1 MVSTVV
7 WGWGLASH
15 RALHNQYGS
24 RYGRQKK
31 PWIVAIVGVFVALL
45 VACAV
50 IGVQLYRQAK
60 EVQEHETHALQLIGA
75 ISQDQDG
82 GMSTEA
88 LSKNLPEIQQET
100 AQAHNI
106 THGTLWNIVSHA
118 PFVGSDIATVQGM
131 TKVLDDL
138 ATQTVPAFLEIM
150 TELQQSDL
158 AAGDG
163 VNLQP
168 IIDAAEPLKQANES
182 FQQQVRN
189 YDALSIPNI
198 SLIRSAYDK
207 GETQLGELANRV
219 NALSNTF
226 QILPTLLGNGQ
237 QRTYAVMAMTPSE
250 MRSSGGLIGSVGEL
264 TTSNGTVHIGD
275 FRSNGDYLP
284 FGIGDHSADMKRVFT
299 DEGPLHMS
307 FDIRDL
313 AVFPNTADSA
323 VAMQSVWNRTPWGQ
337 NMPLDGV
344 IMVDPVF
351 LQQLIAINGNVT
363 LPDGTVLTG
372 ENTAEFLM
380 NTVYQKYPESETDAL
395 FGVVASQAMK
405 SMFSHMDMGK
415 LYKTGEMLG
424 TMAKGRHFTMYAFDE
439 HIEQGIQSAGFTGQ
453 TPNSE
458 TDPSV
463 GIYLT
468 EQNPSKMGWYIKR
481 EAKIQRVNCDDG
493 DLYHV
498 EFMVHNTITEDE
510 AKNLPMYI
518 TGNNSNNTG
527 NAMEK
532 ILFYA
537 PQGGSISNLMQ
548 LGGKVDA
555 VKETTIDGVNAYET
569 YVQVNPGQ
577 MATFTFDVRVSPKA
591 SAPLT
596 IDQTPMG
603 WVDDGITYLDSKC
616 DTK

>member
-1 MVSTVV
+1 MSQANAQQYHHRHRHRRKRRRVWPWVV
-7 WGWGLASH
+7 GILTIVVLTLA
-15 RALHNQYGS
+15 A
-24 RYGRQKK
+24 
-31 PWIVAIVGVFVALL
+31 VGVMGF
-45 VACAV
+45 
-50 IGVQLYRQAK
+50 QLFKQAK
-60 EVQEHETHALQLIGA
+60 QVQAHENSAIAMLSKFSSGDAETLANAGDILPQIAHETQQA
-75 ISQDQDG
+75 QDIAHG
-82 GMSTEA
+82 G
-88 LSKNLPEIQQET
+88 
-100 AQAHNI
+100 
-106 THGTLWNIVSHA
+106 LWNTA
-118 PFVGSDIATVQGM
+118 AKMPFIGSDISTVQGM
-131 TKVLDDL
+131 TAAINDIVQDSIPQFVNVLKTLND
-138 ATQTVPAFLEIM
+138 AQIAN
-150 TELQQSDL
+150 
-158 AAGDG
+158 GDNG

-168 IIDAAEPLKQANES
+168 IIDAVEPLKKANAS
-182 FQQQVRN
+182 FQQQVRD
-189 YDALSIPNI
+189 YDALPTPSI
-198 SLIRSAYDK
+198 SMIRSAYDK
-207 GETQLGELANRV
+207 GETQLNDLADRV

-226 QILPTLLGNGQ
+226 QILPTLLGDGQ

-250 MRSSGGLIGSVGEL
+250 MRSSGGLIGSVGDL

-275 FRSNGDYLP
+275 FRPNGDYLP
-284 FGIGDHSADMKRVFT
+284 YGIGDHSADMKRVFT

-337 NMPLDGV
+337 GVPLDGV

-380 NTVYQKYPESETDAL
+380 NTVYQKYPENETDVL
-395 FGVVASQAMK
+395 FGVVAGQAMK

-439 HIEQGIQSAGFTGQ
+439 RAEQGIQAAGFTGQ
-453 TPNSE
+453 TPSSE

-468 EQNPSKMGWYIKR
+468 EQNPSKMGWYVKR

-498 EFMVHNTITEDE
+498 EFMVHNTMTEEE
-510 AKNLPMYI
+510 AKSLPWYI

-527 NAMEK
+527 KAMEK
-532 ILFYA
+532 ILFCA

-569 YVQVNPGQ
+569 YAQVNPGQ
-577 MATFTFDVRVSPKA
+577 IATFTFDVRVSTKA
-591 SAPLT
+591 TAPLT

-603 WVDDGITYLDSKC
+603 WVDDGITYLDPKC

>member
-1 MVSTVV
+1 MSQANAQQYHHRHRHRRKRRRVWPWVV
-7 WGWGLASH
+7 GILTIVVLTLA
-15 RALHNQYGS
+15 A
-24 RYGRQKK
+24 
-31 PWIVAIVGVFVALL
+31 VGVMGF
-45 VACAV
+45 
-50 IGVQLYRQAK
+50 QLFKQAK
-60 EVQEHETHALQLIGA
+60 QVQAHENSAIAMLSKFSSGDAETLANAGDILPQIAHETQQA
-75 ISQDQDG
+75 QDIAHG
-82 GMSTEA
+82 G
-88 LSKNLPEIQQET
+88 
-100 AQAHNI
+100 
-106 THGTLWNIVSHA
+106 LWNTA
-118 PFVGSDIATVQGM
+118 AKMPFIGSDISTVQGM
-131 TKVLDDL
+131 TAAINDIVQDSIPQFVNVLKTLND
-138 ATQTVPAFLEIM
+138 AQIAN
-150 TELQQSDL
+150 
-158 AAGDG
+158 GDNG

-168 IIDAAEPLKQANES
+168 IIDAVEPLKKANAS
-182 FQQQVRN
+182 FQQQVRD
-189 YDALSIPNI
+189 YDALPTPSI
-198 SLIRSAYDK
+198 SMIRSAYDK
-207 GETQLGELANRV
+207 GETQLNDLADRV

-226 QILPTLLGNGQ
+226 QILPTLLGDGQ

-264 TTSNGTVHIGD
+264 VTSNGTVHIGD
-275 FRSNGDYLP
+275 FQSNGDYLP
-284 FGIGDHSADMKRVFT
+284 YGIGDHSADMKRVFT

-337 NMPLDGV
+337 GVPLDGV

-380 NTVYQKYPESETDAL
+380 NTVYQKYPENETDVL
-395 FGVVASQAMK
+395 FGVVAGQAMK

-439 HIEQGIQSAGFTGQ
+439 RAEQGIQAAGFTGQ
-453 TPNSE
+453 IPSSE
-458 TDPSV
+458 TNPSV

-498 EFMVHNTITEDE
+498 EFMVHNTMTEEE
-510 AKNLPMYI
+510 AKSLPWYI
-518 TGNNSNNTG
+518 TGNNSDNTG
-527 NAMEK
+527 KAMEK

-569 YVQVNPGQ
+569 YAQVNPGQ
-577 MATFTFDVRVSPKA
+577 IATFTFDVRVSTKA
-591 SAPLT
+591 TAPLT

-603 WVDDGITYLDSKC
+603 WVDDGITYLDPKC

>member
-1 MVSTVV
+1 MSQANAQQYHHRHRHHRKRRRVWPWVV
-7 WGWGLASH
+7 GILTIVVLTLA
-15 RALHNQYGS
+15 A
-24 RYGRQKK
+24 
-31 PWIVAIVGVFVALL
+31 VGVMGF
-45 VACAV
+45 
-50 IGVQLYRQAK
+50 QLFKQAK
-60 EVQEHETHALQLIGA
+60 QVQAHENSAIAMLSKFSSGDAETLANAGDILPQIAHETQQA
-75 ISQDQDG
+75 QDIAHG
-82 GMSTEA
+82 G
-88 LSKNLPEIQQET
+88 
-100 AQAHNI
+100 
-106 THGTLWNIVSHA
+106 LWNTA
-118 PFVGSDIATVQGM
+118 AKMPFIGSDISTVQGM
-131 TKVLDDL
+131 TAAINDIVQDSIPQFVNVLKTLND
-138 ATQTVPAFLEIM
+138 AQIAN
-150 TELQQSDL
+150 
-158 AAGDG
+158 GDNG

-168 IIDAAEPLKQANES
+168 IIDAVEPLKKANAS
-182 FQQQVRN
+182 FQQQVRD
-189 YDALSIPNI
+189 YDALPTPSI
-198 SLIRSAYDK
+198 SMIRSAYDK
-207 GETQLGELANRV
+207 GETQLNDLADRV

-226 QILPTLLGNGQ
+226 QILPTLLGDGQ

-250 MRSSGGLIGSVGEL
+250 MRSSGGLIGSVGDL

-284 FGIGDHSADMKRVFT
+284 YGIGDHSEDMKRVFT

-337 NMPLDGV
+337 GVPLDGV

-380 NTVYQKYPESETDAL
+380 NTVYQKYPENETDVL
-395 FGVVASQAMK
+395 FGVVAGQAMK

-439 HIEQGIQSAGFTGQ
+439 RAEQGIQAAGFTGQ
-453 TPNSE
+453 TPSSE
-458 TDPSV
+458 TNPSV

-498 EFMVHNTITEDE
+498 EFMVHNTMTEEE
-510 AKNLPMYI
+510 AKSLPWYI
-518 TGNNSNNTG
+518 TGNNSDNTG
-527 NAMEK
+527 KAMEK

-569 YVQVNPGQ
+569 YAQVNPGQ
-577 MATFTFDVRVSPKA
+577 IATFTFDVRVSTKA
-591 SAPLT
+591 TAPLT

-603 WVDDGITYLDSKC
+603 WVDDGITYLDPKC

>member
-1 MVSTVV
+1 MSQANAQHHHRHHHRHHRRRRVWPWVV
-7 WGWGLASH
+7 GILTIVVLVLA
-15 RALHNQYGS
+15 A
-24 RYGRQKK
+24 
-31 PWIVAIVGVFVALL
+31 VGVMGLQLAKQ
-45 VACAV
+45 AKQ
-50 IGVQLYRQAK
+50 VQAHENNAIAMLSKLSSGDAETLANAGDTLPQIAHETRQA
-60 EVQEHETHALQLIGA
+60 
-75 ISQDQDG
+75 QDIAHG
-82 GMSTEA
+82 G
-88 LSKNLPEIQQET
+88 
-100 AQAHNI
+100 
-106 THGTLWNIVSHA
+106 LWNTA
-118 PFVGSDIATVQGM
+118 AKMPFIGTDISTVQGM
-131 TKVLDDL
+131 TTVINGIVQDSIPQFVNVLKTLNDAQIANGD
-138 ATQTVPAFLEIM
+138 
-150 TELQQSDL
+150 
-158 AAGDG
+158 DG

-168 IIDAAEPLKQANES
+168 IIDAVEPLQQANTS
-182 FQQQVRN
+182 FQRKVRD
-189 YDALSIPNI
+189 YDALPTPGIGM
-198 SLIRSAYDK
+198 IRSAYSK
-207 GETQLGELANRV
+207 GKTQLNDLANRV

-226 QILPTLLGNGQ
+226 QILPTLLGGGQ

-264 TTSNGTVHIGD
+264 TAANGSVHVGD
-275 FRSNGDYLP
+275 FRPNGDYLP
-284 FGIGDHSADMKRVFT
+284 YGIGDHSADMKRVFT

-323 VAMQSVWNRTPWGQ
+323 VAMRSIWNRAPWGKDV
-337 NMPLDGV
+337 PLDGV

-351 LQQLIAINGNVT
+351 LQQLIAVNGNVT

-380 NTVYQKYPESETDAL
+380 NTVYQKYPENETDAL

-439 HIEQGIQSAGFTGQ
+439 RVEQGIQAAGFTGQ
-453 TPNSE
+453 IPSSE

-481 EAKIQRVNCDDG
+481 KAKIQRVNCDDG

-498 EFMVHNTITEDE
+498 EFMVHNTMTDEE
-510 AKNLPMYI
+510 AKSLPWYI

-527 NAMEK
+527 KAMEK

-555 VKETTIDGVNAYET
+555 AKETTIDGVKAYET

-577 MATFTFDVRVSPKA
+577 IATFTFDVRVSPKA
-591 SAPLT
+591 TAPLT

-603 WVDDGITYLDSKC
+603 WVDDGITYLDPKC

>member
-1 MVSTVV
+1 MSQANAQQYHHRHRHHRKRRRVWPWVV
-7 WGWGLASH
+7 GILTIVVLTLA
-15 RALHNQYGS
+15 A
-24 RYGRQKK
+24 
-31 PWIVAIVGVFVALL
+31 VGVMGF
-45 VACAV
+45 
-50 IGVQLYRQAK
+50 QLFKQAK
-60 EVQEHETHALQLIGA
+60 QVQAHENSAIAMLSKFSSGDAETLANAGDILPQIAHETQQA
-75 ISQDQDG
+75 QDIAHG
-82 GMSTEA
+82 G
-88 LSKNLPEIQQET
+88 
-100 AQAHNI
+100 
-106 THGTLWNIVSHA
+106 LWNTA
-118 PFVGSDIATVQGM
+118 AKMPFIGSDISTVQGM
-131 TKVLDDL
+131 TAAINDIVQDSIPQFVNVLKTLND
-138 ATQTVPAFLEIM
+138 AQIAN
-150 TELQQSDL
+150 
-158 AAGDG
+158 GDNG

-168 IIDAAEPLKQANES
+168 IIDAVEPLKKANAP
-182 FQQQVRN
+182 FQQQVRD
-189 YDALSIPNI
+189 YDALPTPSI
-198 SLIRSAYDK
+198 SMIRSAYDK
-207 GETQLGELANRV
+207 GETQLNDLADRV

-226 QILPTLLGNGQ
+226 QILPTLLGDGQ

-250 MRSSGGLIGSVGEL
+250 MRSSGGLIGSVGDL

-284 FGIGDHSADMKRVFT
+284 YGIGDHSADMKRVFT

-337 NMPLDGV
+337 GVPLDGV

-380 NTVYQKYPESETDAL
+380 NTVYQKYPENETDVL
-395 FGVVASQAMK
+395 FGVVAGQAMK

-439 HIEQGIQSAGFTGQ
+439 RAEQGIQAAGFTGQ
-453 TPNSE
+453 IPSSE
-458 TDPSV
+458 TNPSV

-498 EFMVHNTITEDE
+498 EFMVHNTMTEEE
-510 AKNLPMYI
+510 AKSLPWYI
-518 TGNNSNNTG
+518 TGNNSDNTG
-527 NAMEK
+527 KAMEK

-569 YVQVNPGQ
+569 YAQVNPGQ
-577 MATFTFDVRVSPKA
+577 IATFTFDVRVSTKA
-591 SAPLT
+591 TAPLT

-603 WVDDGITYLDSKC
+603 WVDDGITYLDPKC

>member
-1 MVSTVV
+1 M
-7 WGWGLASH
+7 
-15 RALHNQYGS
+15 
-24 RYGRQKK
+24 
-31 PWIVAIVGVFVALL
+31 
-45 VACAV
+45 
-50 IGVQLYRQAK
+50 GVQLFKQAK
-60 EVQEHETHALQLIGA
+60 QVQAHENSAIAMLSKFSSGDAETLANAGDILPQIAHETQQA
-75 ISQDQDG
+75 QDIAHG
-82 GMSTEA
+82 G
-88 LSKNLPEIQQET
+88 
-100 AQAHNI
+100 
-106 THGTLWNIVSHA
+106 LWNTA
-118 PFVGSDIATVQGM
+118 AKMPFIGSDISTVQGM
-131 TKVLDDL
+131 TAAINDIVQDSIPQFVNVLKTLND
-138 ATQTVPAFLEIM
+138 AQIAN
-150 TELQQSDL
+150 
-158 AAGDG
+158 GDNG

-168 IIDAAEPLKQANES
+168 IIEAVEPLKKANAS
-182 FQQQVRN
+182 FQQQVRD
-189 YDALSIPNI
+189 YDALPTPSI
-198 SLIRSAYDK
+198 SMIRSAYDK
-207 GETQLGELANRV
+207 GETQLNDLADRV

-226 QILPTLLGNGQ
+226 QILPTLLGDGQ

-250 MRSSGGLIGSVGEL
+250 MRSSGGLIGSVGDL

-284 FGIGDHSADMKRVFT
+284 YGIGDHSEDMKRVFT

-337 NMPLDGV
+337 GVPLDGV

-372 ENTAEFLM
+372 DNTAEFLM
-380 NTVYQKYPESETDAL
+380 NTVYQKYPENETDAL
-395 FGVVASQAMK
+395 FGVVAGQAMK

-453 TPNSE
+453 TPSSE

-481 EAKIQRVNCDDG
+481 DAKIQRVNCDDG

-498 EFMVHNTITEDE
+498 EFTIRNTMTEDE
-510 AKNLPMYI
+510 AKSLPMYI
-518 TGNNSNNTG
+518 TGNNRANTG
-527 NAMEK
+527 KAMEK

-537 PQGGSISNLMQ
+537 PEGGSITNLMQ
-548 LGGKVDA
+548 LGGNVDA
-555 VKETTIDGVNAYET
+555 AKETMIDGVKAYQA

-577 MATFTFDVRVSPKA
+577 LVTYTFDVCVSTKA
-591 SAPLT
+591 ESPLT

-603 WVDDGITYLDSKC
+603 WADDGVTYLAPKC
-616 DTK
+616 GAGATR

>member
-1 MVSTVV
+1 MSQANAQQYHHRHRHHRKRRRVWPWVV
-7 WGWGLASH
+7 GILTIVVLTLA
-15 RALHNQYGS
+15 A
-24 RYGRQKK
+24 
-31 PWIVAIVGVFVALL
+31 VGVMGF
-45 VACAV
+45 
-50 IGVQLYRQAK
+50 QLFKQAK
-60 EVQEHETHALQLIGA
+60 QVQAHENSAIAMLSKFSSGDAETLANAGDILPQIAHETQQA
-75 ISQDQDG
+75 QDIAHG
-82 GMSTEA
+82 G
-88 LSKNLPEIQQET
+88 
-100 AQAHNI
+100 
-106 THGTLWNIVSHA
+106 LWNTA
-118 PFVGSDIATVQGM
+118 AKMPFIGSDISTVQGM
-131 TKVLDDL
+131 TAAINDIVQDSIPQFVNVLKTLND
-138 ATQTVPAFLEIM
+138 AQIAN
-150 TELQQSDL
+150 
-158 AAGDG
+158 GDNG

-168 IIDAAEPLKQANES
+168 IIDAVEPLKKANAS
-182 FQQQVRN
+182 FQQQVRD
-189 YDALSIPNI
+189 YDALPTPSI
-198 SLIRSAYDK
+198 SMIRSAYDK
-207 GETQLGELANRV
+207 GETQLNDLADRV

-226 QILPTLLGNGQ
+226 QILPTLLGDGQ

-250 MRSSGGLIGSVGEL
+250 MRSSGGLIASVGDL

-284 FGIGDHSADMKRVFT
+284 YGIGDHSEDMKRVFT

-337 NMPLDGV
+337 GVPLDGV

-380 NTVYQKYPESETDAL
+380 NTVYQKYPENETDVL
-395 FGVVASQAMK
+395 FGVVAGQAMK

-439 HIEQGIQSAGFTGQ
+439 RAEQGIQAAGFTGQ
-453 TPNSE
+453 IPSSE
-458 TDPSV
+458 TNPSV

-498 EFMVHNTITEDE
+498 EFMVHNTMTEEE
-510 AKNLPMYI
+510 AKSLPWYI
-518 TGNNSNNTG
+518 TGNNSDNTG
-527 NAMEK
+527 KAMEK

-569 YVQVNPGQ
+569 YAQVNPGQ
-577 MATFTFDVRVSPKA
+577 IATFTFDVRVSTKA
-591 SAPLT
+591 TAPLT

-603 WVDDGITYLDSKC
+603 WVDDGITYLDPKC

>member
-1 MVSTVV
+1 MSQANAQQYHHRHRHHRKRRRVWPWVV
-7 WGWGLASH
+7 GILTIVVLTLA
-15 RALHNQYGS
+15 A
-24 RYGRQKK
+24 
-31 PWIVAIVGVFVALL
+31 VGVMGF
-45 VACAV
+45 
-50 IGVQLYRQAK
+50 QLFKQAK
-60 EVQEHETHALQLIGA
+60 QVQAHENSAIAMLSKFSSGDAETLANAGDILPQIAHETQQA
-75 ISQDQDG
+75 QDIAHG
-82 GMSTEA
+82 G
-88 LSKNLPEIQQET
+88 
-100 AQAHNI
+100 
-106 THGTLWNIVSHA
+106 LWNTA
-118 PFVGSDIATVQGM
+118 AKMPFIGSDISTVQGM
-131 TKVLDDL
+131 TAAINDIVQDSIPQFVNVLKTLND
-138 ATQTVPAFLEIM
+138 AQITN
-150 TELQQSDL
+150 
-158 AAGDG
+158 GDNG

-168 IIDAAEPLKQANES
+168 IIEAVEPLKKANAS
-182 FQQQVRN
+182 FQQQVRD
-189 YDALSIPNI
+189 YDALPTPSI
-198 SLIRSAYDK
+198 SMIRSAYDK
-207 GETQLGELANRV
+207 GETQLNDLADRV

-226 QILPTLLGNGQ
+226 QILPTLLGDGQ

-250 MRSSGGLIGSVGEL
+250 MRSSGGLIGSVGDL

-284 FGIGDHSADMKRVFT
+284 YGIGDHSEDMKRVFT

-337 NMPLDGV
+337 GVPLDGV

-380 NTVYQKYPESETDAL
+380 NTVYQKYPENETDVL
-395 FGVVASQAMK
+395 FGVVAGQAMK

-439 HIEQGIQSAGFTGQ
+439 HIEQGIQAAGFTGQ
-453 TPNSE
+453 TPSSE

-498 EFMVHNTITEDE
+498 EFMVHNTMTEEE
-510 AKNLPMYI
+510 AKSLPWYI
-518 TGNNSNNTG
+518 TGNNSDNTG
-527 NAMEK
+527 KAMEK

-577 MATFTFDVRVSPKA
+577 IATFTFDVRVSTKA
-591 SAPLT
+591 TAPLT

-603 WVDDGITYLDSKC
+603 WVDDGITYLDPKC

>member
-1 MVSTVV
+1 MSQANAKQYHHRHRHHRKRRRVWPWVV
-7 WGWGLASH
+7 GILTIVVLTLA
-15 RALHNQYGS
+15 A
-24 RYGRQKK
+24 
-31 PWIVAIVGVFVALL
+31 VGVMGF
-45 VACAV
+45 
-50 IGVQLYRQAK
+50 QLFKQAK
-60 EVQEHETHALQLIGA
+60 QVQAHENSAIAMLSKFSSGDAETLANAGDMLPQIAHETQQA
-75 ISQDQDG
+75 QDIAHG
-82 GMSTEA
+82 G
-88 LSKNLPEIQQET
+88 
-100 AQAHNI
+100 
-106 THGTLWNIVSHA
+106 LWNA
-118 PFVGSDIATVQGM
+118 AAKMPFVGTDISTVQGM
-131 TKVLDDL
+131 TTAINGIVQDSVPQFVHVLKTLSGAQIANGD
-138 ATQTVPAFLEIM
+138 
-150 TELQQSDL
+150 
-158 AAGDG
+158 DG

-168 IIDAAEPLKQANES
+168 IIDAAEPLKQANAS
-182 FQQQVRN
+182 FQEQVRDF
-189 YDALSIPNI
+189 DALPTPSIGM
-198 SLIRSAYDK
+198 IRSAYDK
-207 GETQLGELANRV
+207 GEAHLNDLADRV

-226 QILPTLLGNGQ
+226 QVLPALLGNGQ

-313 AVFPNTADSA
+313 SVFPNTADSA
-323 VAMQSVWNRTPWGQ
+323 VAMQSIWNRTPWGQ
-337 NMPLDGV
+337 KTPLDGV

-351 LQQLIAINGNVT
+351 LQELIAINGNVT

-372 ENTAEFLM
+372 DNTAEFLM
-380 NTVYQKYPESETDAL
+380 NTVYQKYPENETDAL
-395 FGVVASQAMK
+395 FGVVASQAME

-439 HIEQGIQSAGFTGQ
+439 HIEQGIQAAGFTGQ

-498 EFMVHNTITEDE
+498 EFMIHNTMTEEE
-510 AKNLPMYI
+510 AKALPMYI

-527 NAMEK
+527 KAMEK

-537 PQGGSISNLMQ
+537 PQNGSISNLMQ

-603 WVDDGITYLDSKC
+603 WVDDGITYLDPKC

>member
-1 MVSTVV
+1 MSQANAQQYHHRHRHHRKRRRVWPWVV
-7 WGWGLASH
+7 GILTIVVLTLA
-15 RALHNQYGS
+15 A
-24 RYGRQKK
+24 
-31 PWIVAIVGVFVALL
+31 VGVMGF
-45 VACAV
+45 
-50 IGVQLYRQAK
+50 QLFKQAK
-60 EVQEHETHALQLIGA
+60 QVQAHENSAIAMLSKFSSGDAETLANAGDMLPQIAHETQQA
-75 ISQDQDG
+75 QDIAHG
-82 GMSTEA
+82 G
-88 LSKNLPEIQQET
+88 
-100 AQAHNI
+100 
-106 THGTLWNIVSHA
+106 LWNTA
-118 PFVGSDIATVQGM
+118 AKMPFISSDISTVQGM
-131 TKVLDDL
+131 TVAINDIVQDSIPQFVNVLKTLND
-138 ATQTVPAFLEIM
+138 AQIAN
-150 TELQQSDL
+150 
-158 AAGDG
+158 GDNG

-168 IIDAAEPLKQANES
+168 IIEAVEPLKKANAS
-182 FQQQVRN
+182 FQQQVRDYN
-189 YDALSIPNI
+189 ALPTPSI
-198 SLIRSAYDK
+198 SMIRSAYDK
-207 GETQLGELANRV
+207 GETQLNDLADRV

-226 QILPTLLGNGQ
+226 QILPTLLGDGQ

-250 MRSSGGLIGSVGEL
+250 MRSSGGLIGSVGDL

-284 FGIGDHSADMKRVFT
+284 YGIGDHSEDMKRVFT

-337 NMPLDGV
+337 GVPLDGV

-380 NTVYQKYPESETDAL
+380 NTVYQKYPENETDVL
-395 FGVVASQAMK
+395 FGVVAGQAMK

-439 HIEQGIQSAGFTGQ
+439 RAEQGIQAAGFTGQ
-453 TPNSE
+453 IPSSE
-458 TDPSV
+458 TNPSV

-498 EFMVHNTITEDE
+498 EFMVHNTMTEEE
-510 AKNLPMYI
+510 AKSLPWYI
-518 TGNNSNNTG
+518 TGNNSDNTG
-527 NAMEK
+527 KAMEK

-569 YVQVNPGQ
+569 YAQVNPGQ
-577 MATFTFDVRVSPKA
+577 IATFTFDVRVSTKA
-591 SAPLT
+591 TAPLT

-603 WVDDGITYLDSKC
+603 WVDDGITYLDPKC

>member
-1 MVSTVV
+1 MSQANAQQYHHRHRHRRKRRRVWPWVV
-7 WGWGLASH
+7 GILTIVVLTLA
-15 RALHNQYGS
+15 A
-24 RYGRQKK
+24 
-31 PWIVAIVGVFVALL
+31 VGVMGF
-45 VACAV
+45 
-50 IGVQLYRQAK
+50 QLFKQAK
-60 EVQEHETHALQLIGA
+60 QVQAHENSAIAMLSKFSSGDAETLANAGDILPQIAHETQQA
-75 ISQDQDG
+75 QDIAHG
-82 GMSTEA
+82 G
-88 LSKNLPEIQQET
+88 
-100 AQAHNI
+100 
-106 THGTLWNIVSHA
+106 LWNTA
-118 PFVGSDIATVQGM
+118 AKMPFIGSDISTVQGM
-131 TKVLDDL
+131 TAAINDIVQDSIPQFVNVLKTLND
-138 ATQTVPAFLEIM
+138 AQIAN
-150 TELQQSDL
+150 
-158 AAGDG
+158 GDNG

-168 IIDAAEPLKQANES
+168 IIDAVEPLKKANAP
-182 FQQQVRN
+182 FQQQVRD
-189 YDALSIPNI
+189 YDALPTPSI
-198 SLIRSAYDK
+198 SMIRSAYDK
-207 GETQLGELANRV
+207 GETQLNDLADRV

-226 QILPTLLGNGQ
+226 QILPTLLGDGQ

-250 MRSSGGLIGSVGEL
+250 MRSSGGLIGSVGDR
-264 TTSNGTVHIGD
+264 TAANGSVHVGD
-275 FRSNGDYLP
+275 FRPNGDYLP
-284 FGIGDHSADMKRVFT
+284 YGIGDHSADMKRVFT

-337 NMPLDGV
+337 NTPLDGV

-372 ENTAEFLM
+372 DNTAEFLM
-380 NTVYQKYPESETDAL
+380 NTVYQKYPENETDTL

-439 HIEQGIQSAGFTGQ
+439 HVEQGIQAAGFTGQ

-458 TDPSV
+458 DDPSV

-498 EFMVHNTITEDE
+498 EFMVHNTMTEDE
-510 AKNLPMYI
+510 AKTLPMYI

-527 NAMEK
+527 KAMEK

-555 VKETTIDGVNAYET
+555 VKETTIDGVNTYET

-577 MATFTFDVRVSPKA
+577 IATFTFDVRVSEKA
-591 SAPLT
+591 TAPLT

-603 WVDDGITYLDSKC
+603 WVDDGITYLDPKC

>member
-1 MVSTVV
+1 MSQANAQQYHHRHRHHRKRRRVWPWVV
-7 WGWGLASH
+7 GILTIVVLTLA
-15 RALHNQYGS
+15 A
-24 RYGRQKK
+24 
-31 PWIVAIVGVFVALL
+31 VGVMGF
-45 VACAV
+45 
-50 IGVQLYRQAK
+50 QLFKQAK
-60 EVQEHETHALQLIGA
+60 QVQAHENSAIAMLSKFSSGDAETLANAGDILPQIAHETQQA
-75 ISQDQDG
+75 QDIAHG
-82 GMSTEA
+82 G
-88 LSKNLPEIQQET
+88 
-100 AQAHNI
+100 
-106 THGTLWNIVSHA
+106 LWNTA
-118 PFVGSDIATVQGM
+118 AKMPFIGSDISTVQGM
-131 TKVLDDL
+131 TAAINDIVQDSIPQFVNVLKTLND
-138 ATQTVPAFLEIM
+138 AQITN
-150 TELQQSDL
+150 
-158 AAGDG
+158 GDNG

-168 IIDAAEPLKQANES
+168 IIDAVEPLKKANAS
-182 FQQQVRN
+182 FQQQVRD
-189 YDALSIPNI
+189 YDALPTPSI
-198 SLIRSAYDK
+198 SMIRSAYDK
-207 GETQLGELANRV
+207 GETQLNDLADRV

-226 QILPTLLGNGQ
+226 QILPMLLGDGQ

-250 MRSSGGLIGSVGEL
+250 MRSSGGLIGSVGDL

-284 FGIGDHSADMKRVFT
+284 YGIGDHSEDMKRVFT

-337 NMPLDGV
+337 GVPLDGV

-380 NTVYQKYPESETDAL
+380 NTVYQKYPENETDVL
-395 FGVVASQAMK
+395 FGVVAGQAMK

-439 HIEQGIQSAGFTGQ
+439 RAEQGIQAAGFTGQ
-453 TPNSE
+453 IPSSE
-458 TDPSV
+458 TNPSV

-498 EFMVHNTITEDE
+498 EFMVHNTMTEEE
-510 AKNLPMYI
+510 AKSLPWYI
-518 TGNNSNNTG
+518 TGNNSDNTG
-527 NAMEK
+527 KAMEK

-577 MATFTFDVRVSPKA
+577 IATFAFDVRVSTKA
-591 SAPLT
+591 TAPLT

-603 WVDDGITYLDSKC
+603 WVDDGITYLDPKC

>member
-1 MVSTVV
+1 MSQANAQQYHHRHRHRRKRRRVWPWVV
-7 WGWGLASH
+7 GILTIVVLTLA
-15 RALHNQYGS
+15 A
-24 RYGRQKK
+24 
-31 PWIVAIVGVFVALL
+31 VGVMGF
-45 VACAV
+45 
-50 IGVQLYRQAK
+50 QLFKQAK
-60 EVQEHETHALQLIGA
+60 QVQAHENSAIAMLSKFSSGDAETLANAGDILPQIAHETQQA
-75 ISQDQDG
+75 QDIAHG
-82 GMSTEA
+82 G
-88 LSKNLPEIQQET
+88 
-100 AQAHNI
+100 
-106 THGTLWNIVSHA
+106 LWNTA
-118 PFVGSDIATVQGM
+118 AKMPFISSDISTVQGM
-131 TKVLDDL
+131 TVAINDIVQDSIPQFVNVLKTLND
-138 ATQTVPAFLEIM
+138 AQITN
-150 TELQQSDL
+150 
-158 AAGDG
+158 GDNG

-168 IIDAAEPLKQANES
+168 IIEAVEPLKKANAS
-182 FQQQVRN
+182 FQQQVRD
-189 YDALSIPNI
+189 YDALPTPSI
-198 SLIRSAYDK
+198 SMIRSAYDK
-207 GETQLGELANRV
+207 GEMQLNDLADRV

-226 QILPTLLGNGQ
+226 QILPTLLGDGQ

-250 MRSSGGLIGSVGEL
+250 MRSSGGLIGSVGDL

-275 FRSNGDYLP
+275 FRPNGDYLP
-284 FGIGDHSADMKRVFT
+284 YGIGDHSADMKRVFT

-337 NMPLDGV
+337 GVPLDGV

-380 NTVYQKYPESETDAL
+380 NTVYQKYPENETDVL
-395 FGVVASQAMK
+395 FGVVAGQAMK

-439 HIEQGIQSAGFTGQ
+439 RAEQGIQAAGFTGQ
-453 TPNSE
+453 IPSSE
-458 TDPSV
+458 TNPSV

-498 EFMVHNTITEDE
+498 EFMVHNTMTEEE
-510 AKNLPMYI
+510 AKSLPWYI
-518 TGNNSNNTG
+518 TGNNSDNTG
-527 NAMEK
+527 KAMEK

-569 YVQVNPGQ
+569 YAQVNPGQ
-577 MATFTFDVRVSPKA
+577 IATFTFDVRVSTKA
-591 SAPLT
+591 TAPLT

-603 WVDDGITYLDSKC
+603 WVDDGITYLDPKC

>member
-1 MVSTVV
+1 MSQANAQQYHHRHRHHRKRRRVWPWVV
-7 WGWGLASH
+7 GIL
-15 RALHNQYGS
+15 
-24 RYGRQKK
+24 
-31 PWIVAIVGVFVALL
+31 AIVILTLAAVGVMGFQL
-45 VACAV
+45 VK
-50 IGVQLYRQAK
+50 QAK
-60 EVQEHETHALQLIGA
+60 QVQVHENSAIAMLSKFSSGDAETLANAGDILPQIAHETQQA
-75 ISQDQDG
+75 QDIAHG
-82 GMSTEA
+82 G
-88 LSKNLPEIQQET
+88 
-100 AQAHNI
+100 
-106 THGTLWNIVSHA
+106 LWNTA
-118 PFVGSDIATVQGM
+118 AKMPFIGSDISTVQGM
-131 TKVLDDL
+131 TAAINDIVQDSIPQFVNVLKTLND
-138 ATQTVPAFLEIM
+138 AQIAN
-150 TELQQSDL
+150 
-158 AAGDG
+158 GDNG

-168 IIDAAEPLKQANES
+168 IIDAAEPLRKANDS
-182 FQQQVRN
+182 FQQQVRD
-189 YDALSIPNI
+189 YDALPTPGI
-198 SLIRSAYDK
+198 SMIRSAYDK
-207 GETQLGELANRV
+207 GETQLNDLADRV

-226 QILPTLLGNGQ
+226 QILPTLLGDGQ

-250 MRSSGGLIGSVGEL
+250 MRSSGGLIGSVGDL

-284 FGIGDHSADMKRVFT
+284 YGIGDHSADMKRVFT

-323 VAMQSVWNRTPWGQ
+323 VAIQSVWNRTPWGQ
-337 NMPLDGV
+337 GVPLDGV

-380 NTVYQKYPESETDAL
+380 NTVYQKYPENETDAL
-395 FGVVASQAMK
+395 FGVVAGQAMA

-439 HIEQGIQSAGFTGQ
+439 RIEQGVQAAGFTGQ
-453 TPNSE
+453 TPSSE

-498 EFMVHNTITEDE
+498 EFMVHNTMTEEE
-510 AKNLPMYI
+510 AKSLPWYI

-527 NAMEK
+527 KAMEK

-603 WVDDGITYLDSKC
+603 WADDGITYLDPKC

>member
-1 MVSTVV
+1 MSQANAQQYHHRHRHHRKRRRVWPWVV
-7 WGWGLASH
+7 GILTIVVLTLA
-15 RALHNQYGS
+15 A
-24 RYGRQKK
+24 
-31 PWIVAIVGVFVALL
+31 VGVMGF
-45 VACAV
+45 
-50 IGVQLYRQAK
+50 QLFKQAK
-60 EVQEHETHALQLIGA
+60 QVQAHENSAIAMLSKFSSGDAETLANAGDILPQIAHETQQA
-75 ISQDQDG
+75 QDIAHG
-82 GMSTEA
+82 G
-88 LSKNLPEIQQET
+88 
-100 AQAHNI
+100 
-106 THGTLWNIVSHA
+106 LWNTA
-118 PFVGSDIATVQGM
+118 AKMPFIGSDISTVQGM
-131 TKVLDDL
+131 TAAINDIVQDSIPQFVNVLKTLND
-138 ATQTVPAFLEIM
+138 AQITN
-150 TELQQSDL
+150 
-158 AAGDG
+158 GDNG

-168 IIDAAEPLKQANES
+168 IIDAVEPLKKANAS
-182 FQQQVRN
+182 FQQQVRD
-189 YDALSIPNI
+189 YDALPTPSI
-198 SLIRSAYDK
+198 SMIRSAYDK
-207 GETQLGELANRV
+207 GETQLNDLADRV

-226 QILPTLLGNGQ
+226 QILPMLLGDGQ

-250 MRSSGGLIGSVGEL
+250 MRSSGGLIGSVGDL

-284 FGIGDHSADMKRVFT
+284 YGIGDHSEDMKRVFT

-337 NMPLDGV
+337 GVPLDGV

-380 NTVYQKYPESETDAL
+380 NTVYQKYPENETDVL
-395 FGVVASQAMK
+395 FGVVAGQAMK

-439 HIEQGIQSAGFTGQ
+439 HIEQGIQAAGFTGQ
-453 TPNSE
+453 TPSSE

-498 EFMVHNTITEDE
+498 EFMVHNTMTEEE
-510 AKNLPMYI
+510 AKSLPWYI
-518 TGNNSNNTG
+518 TGNNSDNTG
-527 NAMEK
+527 KAMEK

-569 YVQVNPGQ
+569 YAQVNPGQ
-577 MATFTFDVRVSPKA
+577 IATFTFDVRVSTKA
-591 SAPLT
+591 TAPLT

-603 WVDDGITYLDSKC
+603 WVDDGITYLDPKC

>member
-1 MVSTVV
+1 MSQANAQQYHHRHRHHRKRRRVWPWVV
-7 WGWGLASH
+7 GIL
-15 RALHNQYGS
+15 
-24 RYGRQKK
+24 
-31 PWIVAIVGVFVALL
+31 AIVILTLAAVGVMGFQL
-45 VACAV
+45 VK
-50 IGVQLYRQAK
+50 QAK
-60 EVQEHETHALQLIGA
+60 QVQAHENSAIAMLSKFSSGDAETLANAGDMLPQIAHETQQA
-75 ISQDQDG
+75 QDIAHG
-82 GMSTEA
+82 G
-88 LSKNLPEIQQET
+88 
-100 AQAHNI
+100 
-106 THGTLWNIVSHA
+106 LWNTA
-118 PFVGSDIATVQGM
+118 AKMPFIGSDISTVQGM
-131 TKVLDDL
+131 TAAINDIVQDSIPQFVNVLKTLND
-138 ATQTVPAFLEIM
+138 AQIAN
-150 TELQQSDL
+150 
-158 AAGDG
+158 GDNG

-168 IIDAAEPLKQANES
+168 IIDAAEPLRKANDS
-182 FQQQVRN
+182 FQQQVRD
-189 YDALSIPNI
+189 YDALPTPGI
-198 SLIRSAYDK
+198 SMIRSAYDK
-207 GETQLGELANRV
+207 GETQLNDLADRV

-226 QILPTLLGNGQ
+226 QILPTLLGDGQ

-250 MRSSGGLIGSVGEL
+250 MRSSGGLIGSVGDL

-284 FGIGDHSADMKRVFT
+284 YGIGDHSADMKRVFT

-337 NMPLDGV
+337 GVPLDGV

-380 NTVYQKYPESETDAL
+380 NTVYQKYPENETDAL
-395 FGVVASQAMK
+395 FGVVAGQAMA

-439 HIEQGIQSAGFTGQ
+439 HIEQGVQAAGFTGQ
-453 TPNSE
+453 TPSSE

-498 EFMVHNTITEDE
+498 EFMVHNTMTEEE
-510 AKNLPMYI
+510 AKSLPWYI

-527 NAMEK
+527 KAMEK

-603 WVDDGITYLDSKC
+603 WVDDGITYLDPKC
-616 DTK
+616 DAK

>member
-1 MVSTVV
+1 MSQANAQQYHHRHRHHRKRRRVWPWVV
-7 WGWGLASH
+7 GILTIVVLTLA
-15 RALHNQYGS
+15 A
-24 RYGRQKK
+24 
-31 PWIVAIVGVFVALL
+31 VGVM
-45 VACAV
+45 
-50 IGVQLYRQAK
+50 GVQLFKQAK
-60 EVQEHETHALQLIGA
+60 QVQAHENSAIAMLSKFSSGDAETLANAGDMLPQIAHETQQA
-75 ISQDQDG
+75 QDIAHG
-82 GMSTEA
+82 G
-88 LSKNLPEIQQET
+88 
-100 AQAHNI
+100 
-106 THGTLWNIVSHA
+106 LWNTA
-118 PFVGSDIATVQGM
+118 AKMPFISSDISTVQGM
-131 TKVLDDL
+131 TVAINDIVQDSIPQFVNVLKTLND
-138 ATQTVPAFLEIM
+138 AQITN
-150 TELQQSDL
+150 
-158 AAGDG
+158 GDNG

-168 IIDAAEPLKQANES
+168 IIEAVEPLKKANAS
-182 FQQQVRN
+182 FQQQVRD
-189 YDALSIPNI
+189 YDALPTPSI
-198 SLIRSAYDK
+198 SMIRSAYDK
-207 GETQLGELANRV
+207 GETQLNDLADRV

-226 QILPTLLGNGQ
+226 QILPTLLGDGQ

-264 TTSNGTVHIGD
+264 VTSNGTVHIGD

-337 NMPLDGV
+337 NTPLDGV

-372 ENTAEFLM
+372 DNTAEFLM
-380 NTVYQKYPESETDAL
+380 NTVYQKYPENETDAL
-395 FGVVASQAMK
+395 FGVVAGQAMK

-424 TMAKGRHFTMYAFDE
+424 TMAKSRHFTMYAFDE
-439 HIEQGIQSAGFTGQ
+439 RAEQGIQAAGFTGQ
-453 TPNSE
+453 IPSSE
-458 TDPSV
+458 TNPSV

-468 EQNPSKMGWYIKR
+468 EQNPSKMGWYITR

-498 EFMVHNTITEDE
+498 EFMVHNTMTEEE
-510 AKNLPMYI
+510 AKSLPWYI
-518 TGNNSNNTG
+518 TGNNSDNTG
-527 NAMEK
+527 KAMEK

-569 YVQVNPGQ
+569 YAQVNPGQ
-577 MATFTFDVRVSPKA
+577 IATFTFDVRVSTKA
-591 SAPLT
+591 TAPLT

-603 WVDDGITYLDSKC
+603 WVDDGITYLDPKC

>member
-1 MVSTVV
+1 MSQANAQQYHHRHRHHRKRRRIWPWVV
-7 WGWGLASH
+7 GILTIVVLTLA
-15 RALHNQYGS
+15 A
-24 RYGRQKK
+24 
-31 PWIVAIVGVFVALL
+31 VGVMGF
-45 VACAV
+45 
-50 IGVQLYRQAK
+50 QLFKQAK
-60 EVQEHETHALQLIGA
+60 QVQAHENSAIAMLSKFSSGDAETLANAGDILPQIAHETQQA
-75 ISQDQDG
+75 QDIAHG
-82 GMSTEA
+82 G
-88 LSKNLPEIQQET
+88 
-100 AQAHNI
+100 
-106 THGTLWNIVSHA
+106 LWNTA
-118 PFVGSDIATVQGM
+118 AKMPFIGSDISTVQGM
-131 TKVLDDL
+131 TAAINDIVQDSIPQFVNVLKTLND
-138 ATQTVPAFLEIM
+138 AQIAN
-150 TELQQSDL
+150 
-158 AAGDG
+158 GDNG

-168 IIDAAEPLKQANES
+168 IIDAVEPLKKANAS
-182 FQQQVRN
+182 FQQQVRD
-189 YDALSIPNI
+189 YDALPTPSI
-198 SLIRSAYDK
+198 SMIRSAYNK
-207 GETQLGELANRV
+207 GETQLNDLADRV

-226 QILPTLLGNGQ
+226 QILPTLLGDGQ

-250 MRSSGGLIGSVGEL
+250 MRSSGGLIGSVGDL

-284 FGIGDHSADMKRVFT
+284 YGIGDHSEDMKRVFT

-337 NMPLDGV
+337 GVPLDGV

-380 NTVYQKYPESETDAL
+380 NTVYQKYPENETDVL
-395 FGVVASQAMK
+395 FGVVAGQAMK

-439 HIEQGIQSAGFTGQ
+439 HIEQGIQAAGFTGQ
-453 TPNSE
+453 IPSSE
-458 TDPSV
+458 TNPSV

-498 EFMVHNTITEDE
+498 EFMIRNTMTEEE
-510 AKNLPMYI
+510 AKALPMYI

-527 NAMEK
+527 KAMEK

-591 SAPLT
+591 SAPLI

-603 WVDDGITYLDSKC
+603 WVDDGITYLDPKC

>member
-1 MVSTVV
+1 MSQANAQQYHHRHRHHRKRRRVWPWVV
-7 WGWGLASH
+7 GILTIVVLTLA
-15 RALHNQYGS
+15 A
-24 RYGRQKK
+24 
-31 PWIVAIVGVFVALL
+31 VGVMGF
-45 VACAV
+45 
-50 IGVQLYRQAK
+50 QLFKQAK
-60 EVQEHETHALQLIGA
+60 QVQAHENSAIAMLSKFSSGDAETLANAGDILPQIVHETQQA
-75 ISQDQDG
+75 QDIAHG
-82 GMSTEA
+82 G
-88 LSKNLPEIQQET
+88 
-100 AQAHNI
+100 
-106 THGTLWNIVSHA
+106 LWNTA
-118 PFVGSDIATVQGM
+118 AKMPFIGSDISTVQGM
-131 TKVLDDL
+131 TAAINDIVQDSIPQFVNVLKTLND
-138 ATQTVPAFLEIM
+138 AQIAN
-150 TELQQSDL
+150 
-158 AAGDG
+158 GDNG

-168 IIDAAEPLKQANES
+168 IIDAVEPLKKANAS
-182 FQQQVRN
+182 FQQQVRD
-189 YDALSIPNI
+189 YDALPAPSI
-198 SLIRSAYDK
+198 SMIRSAYDK
-207 GETQLGELANRV
+207 GETQLNDLADRV

-226 QILPTLLGNGQ
+226 QILPTLLGDGQ

-250 MRSSGGLIGSVGEL
+250 MRSSGGLIGSVGDL
-264 TTSNGTVHIGD
+264 TISNGTVHIGD

-284 FGIGDHSADMKRVFT
+284 YGIGDHSEDMKRVFT

-337 NMPLDGV
+337 GVPLDGV

-380 NTVYQKYPESETDAL
+380 NTVYQKYPENETDVL
-395 FGVVASQAMK
+395 FGVVAGQAMK

-439 HIEQGIQSAGFTGQ
+439 RAEQGIQAAGFTGQ
-453 TPNSE
+453 TPSSE
-458 TDPSV
+458 TNPSV

-498 EFMVHNTITEDE
+498 EFMVHNTMTEEE
-510 AKNLPMYI
+510 AKSLPWYI
-518 TGNNSNNTG
+518 TGNNSDNTG
-527 NAMEK
+527 RAMEK

-569 YVQVNPGQ
+569 YAQVNPGQ
-577 MATFTFDVRVSPKA
+577 IATFTFDVRVSTKA
-591 SAPLT
+591 TAPLT

-603 WVDDGITYLDSKC
+603 WVDDGITYIDPKC

>member
-1 MVSTVV
+1 M
-7 WGWGLASH
+7 G
-15 RALHNQYGS
+15 
-24 RYGRQKK
+24 
-31 PWIVAIVGVFVALL
+31 F
-45 VACAV
+45 
-50 IGVQLYRQAK
+50 QLYKQAK
-60 EVQEHETHALQLIGA
+60 QVQEHENNAIAMLSKLSSGDAETLANAGDTLPQIAHETQQAQDIAHGGLWNTAAKMPFIGA
-75 ISQDQDG
+75 DIS
-82 GMSTEA
+82 
-88 LSKNLPEIQQET
+88 
-100 AQAHNI
+100 
-106 THGTLWNIVSHA
+106 
-118 PFVGSDIATVQGM
+118 TVQGM
-131 TKVLDDL
+131 TTAINGIVQDSIPQFVDVLKTL
-138 ATQTVPAFLEIM
+138 
-150 TELQQSDL
+150 SD
-158 AAGDG
+158 AQIANGDDG

-168 IIDAAEPLKQANES
+168 IIDAAEPLEQANAS

-189 YDALSIPNI
+189 FDALPTPSIDM
-198 SLIRSAYDK
+198 IRSAYNK
-207 GETQLGELANRV
+207 GEMQLNDLADRV
-219 NALSNTF
+219 NALSSTF

-237 QRTYAVMAMTPSE
+237 QHTYAVMAMTPSE

-264 TTSNGTVHIGD
+264 NTSNGAVHVGD
-275 FRSNGDYLP
+275 FRPNAEYLAY
-284 FGIGDHSADMKRVFT
+284 GAGDHSADMKRVFT

-337 NMPLDGV
+337 NTPLDGV

-351 LQQLIAINGNVT
+351 LQQLIAVNGNVT
-363 LPDGTVLTG
+363 LPNGTVLTG
-372 ENTAEFLM
+372 DNTAEFLM

-395 FGVVASQAMK
+395 FGVVASQTMK
-405 SMFSHMDMGK
+405 SMFSHMSMGK

-439 HIEQGIQSAGFTGQ
+439 HVEQGIQAAGFTGQ

-458 TDPSV
+458 DDPSV

-498 EFMVHNTITEDE
+498 EFMVHNTMTEDE
-510 AKNLPMYI
+510 AKTLPMYI

-527 NAMEK
+527 KAMEK

-577 MATFTFDVRVSPKA
+577 IATFTFDVRVSEKA
-591 SAPLT
+591 TAPLT

-603 WVDDGITYLDSKC
+603 WMDDGITYLDPKC

>member
-1 MVSTVV
+1 MSQANAQQYHHRHRHHRKRRRVWPWVV
-7 WGWGLASH
+7 GILTIVVLTLA
-15 RALHNQYGS
+15 A
-24 RYGRQKK
+24 
-31 PWIVAIVGVFVALL
+31 VGVMGF
-45 VACAV
+45 
-50 IGVQLYRQAK
+50 QLFKQAK
-60 EVQEHETHALQLIGA
+60 QVQAHENSAIAMLSKFSSGDAETLANAGDILPQIAHETQQA
-75 ISQDQDG
+75 QDIAHG
-82 GMSTEA
+82 G
-88 LSKNLPEIQQET
+88 
-100 AQAHNI
+100 
-106 THGTLWNIVSHA
+106 LWNTA
-118 PFVGSDIATVQGM
+118 AKMPFISSDISTVQGM
-131 TKVLDDL
+131 TVAINDIVQDSIPQFVNVLKTLND
-138 ATQTVPAFLEIM
+138 AQIAN
-150 TELQQSDL
+150 
-158 AAGDG
+158 GDNG

-168 IIDAAEPLKQANES
+168 IIEAVEPLKKANAS
-182 FQQQVRN
+182 FQQQVRD
-189 YDALSIPNI
+189 YDALPTPSI
-198 SLIRSAYDK
+198 SMIRSAYDK
-207 GETQLGELANRV
+207 GETQLNDLADRV

-226 QILPTLLGNGQ
+226 QILPTLLGDGQ

-250 MRSSGGLIGSVGEL
+250 MRSSGGLIGSVGDL

-284 FGIGDHSADMKRVFT
+284 YGIGDHSEDMKRVFT

-337 NMPLDGV
+337 GVPLDGV

-380 NTVYQKYPESETDAL
+380 NTVYQKYPENETDVL
-395 FGVVASQAMK
+395 FGVVAGQAMK

-439 HIEQGIQSAGFTGQ
+439 RAEQGIQAAGFTGQ
-453 TPNSE
+453 IPSSE
-458 TDPSV
+458 TNPSV

-498 EFMVHNTITEDE
+498 EFMVHNTMTEEE
-510 AKNLPMYI
+510 AKSLPWYI
-518 TGNNSNNTG
+518 TGNNSDNTG
-527 NAMEK
+527 KAMEK

-577 MATFTFDVRVSPKA
+577 IATFTFDVRVSTKA
-591 SAPLT
+591 TAPLT

-603 WVDDGITYLDSKC
+603 WVDDGITYLDPKC

>member
-1 MVSTVV
+1 MSQAHAQQQHHHRHHRKRRRVWPWVAGILTFVV
-7 WGWGLASH
+7 LVLA
-15 RALHNQYGS
+15 A
-24 RYGRQKK
+24 
-31 PWIVAIVGVFVALL
+31 
-45 VACAV
+45 
-50 IGVQLYRQAK
+50 IGVMGFQLYRQAK
-60 EVQEHETHALQLIGA
+60 QVQTHENNAIAMLSKLSSGDAETLAHAGDALPQIAHETQQAVDIAH
-75 ISQDQDG
+75 G
-82 GMSTEA
+82 G
-88 LSKNLPEIQQET
+88 
-100 AQAHNI
+100 
-106 THGTLWNIVSHA
+106 LWNTA
-118 PFVGSDIATVQGM
+118 AKMPFVGSDITTVQGM
-131 TKVLDDL
+131 TTAINGIVQDSIPQFVNVLKTL
-138 ATQTVPAFLEIM
+138 
-150 TELQQSDL
+150 SD
-158 AAGDG
+158 AQIANGDDG

-168 IIDAAEPLKQANES
+168 IIDAVEPLKKANVS
-182 FQQQVRN
+182 FQQQVRD
-189 YDALSIPNI
+189 YDALPTPGI
-198 SLIRSAYDK
+198 SMIHSAYSK
-207 GETQLGELANRV
+207 GAAQLNDLADRV

-226 QILPTLLGNGQ
+226 QILPTLLGDGQ

-264 TTSNGTVHIGD
+264 ITSNGTVHIGD
-275 FRSNGDYLP
+275 FRSNGEYLP
-284 FGIGDHSADMKRVFT
+284 YGIGDHSEDMKRVFT

-337 NMPLDGV
+337 NTPLDGV

-372 ENTAEFLM
+372 DNTAEFLM
-380 NTVYQKYPESETDAL
+380 NTVYQKYPENETDAL
-395 FGVVASQAMK
+395 FGVVAGQAMK

-481 EAKIQRVNCDDG
+481 EAKIQRVNCSDG

-510 AKNLPMYI
+510 AKALPMYI

-527 NAMEK
+527 KAMEK

-555 VKETTIDGVNAYET
+555 VKETTIDGVNPYET

-591 SAPLT
+591 TAPLT

>member
-1 MVSTVV
+1 MSQANAQQYHHRHRHHRKRRRVWPWVV
-7 WGWGLASH
+7 GILTIVVLTLA
-15 RALHNQYGS
+15 A
-24 RYGRQKK
+24 
-31 PWIVAIVGVFVALL
+31 VGVM
-45 VACAV
+45 
-50 IGVQLYRQAK
+50 GVQLFKQAK
-60 EVQEHETHALQLIGA
+60 QVQAHENSAIAMLSKFSSGDAETLANAGDMLPQIAHETQQA
-75 ISQDQDG
+75 QDIAHG
-82 GMSTEA
+82 G
-88 LSKNLPEIQQET
+88 
-100 AQAHNI
+100 
-106 THGTLWNIVSHA
+106 LWNTA
-118 PFVGSDIATVQGM
+118 AKMPFISSDISTVQGM
-131 TKVLDDL
+131 TVAINDIVQDSIPQFVNVLKTLND
-138 ATQTVPAFLEIM
+138 AQITN
-150 TELQQSDL
+150 
-158 AAGDG
+158 GDNG

-168 IIDAAEPLKQANES
+168 IIEAVEPLKKANAS
-182 FQQQVRN
+182 FQQQVRDYN
-189 YDALSIPNI
+189 ALPTPSI
-198 SLIRSAYDK
+198 SMIRSAYDK
-207 GETQLGELANRV
+207 GETQLNDLADRV

-226 QILPTLLGNGQ
+226 QILPTLLGDGQ

-250 MRSSGGLIGSVGEL
+250 MRSSGGLIGSVGDL

-284 FGIGDHSADMKRVFT
+284 YGIGDHSEDMKRVFT

-337 NMPLDGV
+337 GVPLDGV

-380 NTVYQKYPESETDAL
+380 NTVYQKYPENETDVL
-395 FGVVASQAMK
+395 FGVVAGQAMK

-439 HIEQGIQSAGFTGQ
+439 RAEQGVQAAGFTGQ
-453 TPNSE
+453 IPSSE
-458 TDPSV
+458 TNPSV

-498 EFMVHNTITEDE
+498 EFMVHNTMTEEE
-510 AKNLPMYI
+510 AKSLPWYI
-518 TGNNSNNTG
+518 TGNNSDNTG
-527 NAMEK
+527 KAMEK

-569 YVQVNPGQ
+569 YAQVNPGQ
-577 MATFTFDVRVSPKA
+577 IATFTFDVRVSTKA
-591 SAPLT
+591 TAPLDNRSDT
-596 IDQTPMG
+596 NGMG
-603 WVDDGITYLDSKC
+603 G
-616 DTK
+616 

>member
-1 MVSTVV
+1 MSQANAQQYHHRHRHHRKRRRVWPWVV
-7 WGWGLASH
+7 GILTIVVLTLA
-15 RALHNQYGS
+15 A
-24 RYGRQKK
+24 
-31 PWIVAIVGVFVALL
+31 VGVMGF
-45 VACAV
+45 
-50 IGVQLYRQAK
+50 QLFKQAK
-60 EVQEHETHALQLIGA
+60 QVQAHENSAIAMLSKFSSGDAETLANAGDILPQIAHETQQA
-75 ISQDQDG
+75 QDIAHG
-82 GMSTEA
+82 G
-88 LSKNLPEIQQET
+88 
-100 AQAHNI
+100 
-106 THGTLWNIVSHA
+106 LWNTA
-118 PFVGSDIATVQGM
+118 AKMPFIGSDISTVQGM
-131 TKVLDDL
+131 TAAINDIVQDSIPQFVNVLKTLND
-138 ATQTVPAFLEIM
+138 AQIAN
-150 TELQQSDL
+150 
-158 AAGDG
+158 GDNG

-168 IIDAAEPLKQANES
+168 IIDAVEPLKKANAS
-182 FQQQVRN
+182 FQQQVRD
-189 YDALSIPNI
+189 YDALSTPSI
-198 SLIRSAYDK
+198 SMIRSAYNK
-207 GETQLGELANRV
+207 GETQLNDLADRV

-226 QILPTLLGNGQ
+226 QILPTLLGDGQ

-250 MRSSGGLIGSVGEL
+250 MRSSGGLIGSVGDL

-284 FGIGDHSADMKRVFT
+284 YGIGDHSEDMKRVFT

-337 NMPLDGV
+337 SVPLDGV

-380 NTVYQKYPESETDAL
+380 NTVYQKYPENETDVL
-395 FGVVASQAMK
+395 FGVVAGQAMK

-415 LYKTGEMLG
+415 LYKTGKMLG

-439 HIEQGIQSAGFTGQ
+439 RAEQGIQAAGFTGQ
-453 TPNSE
+453 TPSSE

-498 EFMVHNTITEDE
+498 EFMVHNTMTEEE
-510 AKNLPMYI
+510 AKSLPWYI
-518 TGNNSNNTG
+518 TGNNSDNTG
-527 NAMEK
+527 KAMEK

-569 YVQVNPGQ
+569 YAQVNPGQ
-577 MATFTFDVRVSPKA
+577 IATFTFDVRVSTKA
-591 SAPLT
+591 TAPLT
-596 IDQTPMG
+596 VDQTPMG
-603 WVDDGITYLDSKC
+603 WVDDGITYLDPKC

>member
-1 MVSTVV
+1 MSQANAQQYHHRHRHHRKRRRVWPWVV
-7 WGWGLASH
+7 GILTIVVLTLA
-15 RALHNQYGS
+15 A
-24 RYGRQKK
+24 
-31 PWIVAIVGVFVALL
+31 VGVMGF
-45 VACAV
+45 
-50 IGVQLYRQAK
+50 QLFKQAK
-60 EVQEHETHALQLIGA
+60 QVQAHENSAIAMLSKFSSGDAETLANAGDILPQIAHETQQA
-75 ISQDQDG
+75 QDIAHG
-82 GMSTEA
+82 G
-88 LSKNLPEIQQET
+88 
-100 AQAHNI
+100 
-106 THGTLWNIVSHA
+106 LWNTA
-118 PFVGSDIATVQGM
+118 AKMPFIGSDISTVQGM
-131 TKVLDDL
+131 TAAINDIVQDSIPQFVNVLKTLND
-138 ATQTVPAFLEIM
+138 AQITN
-150 TELQQSDL
+150 
-158 AAGDG
+158 GDNG

-168 IIDAAEPLKQANES
+168 IIEAVEPLKKANAS
-182 FQQQVRN
+182 FQQQVRD
-189 YDALSIPNI
+189 YDALPTPSI
-198 SLIRSAYDK
+198 SMIRSAYDK
-207 GETQLGELANRV
+207 GETQLNDLADRV

-226 QILPTLLGNGQ
+226 QILPTLLGDGQ

-250 MRSSGGLIGSVGEL
+250 MRSSGGLIGSVGDL

-275 FRSNGDYLP
+275 FRPNGDYLP
-284 FGIGDHSADMKRVFT
+284 YGIGDHSADMKRVFT

-337 NMPLDGV
+337 GVPLDGV

-380 NTVYQKYPESETDAL
+380 NTVYQKYPENETDVL
-395 FGVVASQAMK
+395 FGVVAGQAMK

-439 HIEQGIQSAGFTGQ
+439 RAEQGIQAAGFTGQ
-453 TPNSE
+453 IPSSE
-458 TDPSV
+458 TNPSV

-498 EFMVHNTITEDE
+498 EFMVHNTMTEEE
-510 AKNLPMYI
+510 AKSLPWYI
-518 TGNNSNNTG
+518 TGNNSDNTG
-527 NAMEK
+527 KAMEK

-569 YVQVNPGQ
+569 YAQVNPGQ
-577 MATFTFDVRVSPKA
+577 IATFTFDVRVSTKA
-591 SAPLT
+591 TAPLDNRSDT
-596 IDQTPMG
+596 NGMG
-603 WVDDGITYLDSKC
+603 G
-616 DTK
+616 

>member
-1 MVSTVV
+1 MSQAHAQQHHHRHHHKRRRVWPWGVGILTLVV
-7 WGWGLASH
+7 L
-15 RALHNQYGS
+15 
-24 RYGRQKK
+24 
-31 PWIVAIVGVFVALL
+31 IVAAVGVMGF
-45 VACAV
+45 
-50 IGVQLYRQAK
+50 QLYKQAK
-60 EVQEHETHALQLIGA
+60 QVQAHENNAIGMLSKLSSGDAETLAHAGDTLPQIAHETQQAVDIAH
-75 ISQDQDG
+75 G
-82 GMSTEA
+82 G
-88 LSKNLPEIQQET
+88 
-100 AQAHNI
+100 
-106 THGTLWNIVSHA
+106 LWNTA
-118 PFVGSDIATVQGM
+118 TKMPFVGSDISTVQGM
-131 TKVLDDL
+131 TTAINGIVQDSIPQFVNVLKTL
-138 ATQTVPAFLEIM
+138 
-150 TELQQSDL
+150 SD
-158 AAGDG
+158 AQISNGDDG

-168 IIDAAEPLKQANES
+168 IIDAVEPLKKANAS
-182 FQQQVRN
+182 FRQQVRD
-189 YDALSIPNI
+189 YDALPTPEIGMI
-198 SLIRSAYDK
+198 HSAYSK
-207 GETQLGELANRV
+207 GETQLNELASRV

-226 QILPTLLGNGQ
+226 QILPTLLGDGQ

-264 TTSNGTVHIGD
+264 VTSNGTVHIGD
-275 FRSNGDYLP
+275 FRSNGEYLP
-284 FGIGDHSADMKRVFT
+284 YGTGDHSADMKRVFT

-337 NMPLDGV
+337 GVPLDGV

-351 LQQLIAINGNVT
+351 LQELLAINGNVT

-380 NTVYQKYPESETDAL
+380 NTVYQKYPEDETDAL
-395 FGVVASQAMK
+395 FGVVAGQAIA
-405 SMFSHMDMGK
+405 SMFSHMDMAK
-415 LYKTGEMLG
+415 LYRTGQMLG

-439 HIEQGIQSAGFTGQ
+439 HVEQGIQAAGFTGQ
-453 TPNSE
+453 IPSSE
-458 TDPSV
+458 TNPSV

-481 EAKIQRVNCDDG
+481 KAKIQRVNCDDG

-498 EFMVHNTITEDE
+498 EFMVHNTMTEEE
-510 AKNLPMYI
+510 AKSLPWYI

-527 NAMEK
+527 KAMEK

-555 VKETTIDGVNAYET
+555 AKETTIDGVKAYET

-577 MATFTFDVRVSPKA
+577 IATFTFDVRVSPKA
-591 SAPLT
+591 TAPLT

-603 WVDDGITYLDSKC
+603 WVDDGITYLDPKC

>member
-1 MVSTVV
+1 MSQANAQQYHHRHRHHRKRRRVWPWVV
-7 WGWGLASH
+7 GILTIVVLTLA
-15 RALHNQYGS
+15 A
-24 RYGRQKK
+24 
-31 PWIVAIVGVFVALL
+31 VGVMGF
-45 VACAV
+45 
-50 IGVQLYRQAK
+50 QLFKQAK
-60 EVQEHETHALQLIGA
+60 QVQAHENSAIAMLSKFSSGDAETLANAGDILPQIAHETQQA
-75 ISQDQDG
+75 QDIAHG
-82 GMSTEA
+82 G
-88 LSKNLPEIQQET
+88 
-100 AQAHNI
+100 
-106 THGTLWNIVSHA
+106 LWNTA
-118 PFVGSDIATVQGM
+118 AKMPFIGSDISTVQGM
-131 TKVLDDL
+131 TAAINDIVQDSIPQFVNVLKTLND
-138 ATQTVPAFLEIM
+138 AQIAN
-150 TELQQSDL
+150 
-158 AAGDG
+158 GDNG

-168 IIDAAEPLKQANES
+168 IIDAVEPLKKANAS
-182 FQQQVRN
+182 FQQQVRD
-189 YDALSIPNI
+189 YDALPTPSI
-198 SLIRSAYDK
+198 SMIRSAYDK
-207 GETQLGELANRV
+207 GETQLNDLADRV

-226 QILPTLLGNGQ
+226 QILPTLLGDGQ

-250 MRSSGGLIGSVGEL
+250 MRSSGGLIGSVGDL

-284 FGIGDHSADMKRVFT
+284 YGIGDHSEDMKRVFT

-337 NMPLDGV
+337 GVPLDGV

-380 NTVYQKYPESETDAL
+380 NTVYQKYPENETDVL
-395 FGVVASQAMK
+395 FGVVAGQAMK

-415 LYKTGEMLG
+415 LYKTGKMLG

-439 HIEQGIQSAGFTGQ
+439 RAEQGIQAAGFTGQ
-453 TPNSE
+453 IPSSE
-458 TDPSV
+458 TNPSV

-498 EFMVHNTITEDE
+498 EFMVHNTMTEE
-510 AKNLPMYI
+510 ETKSLPWYI
-518 TGNNSNNTG
+518 TGNNSDNTG
-527 NAMEK
+527 KAMEK

-577 MATFTFDVRVSPKA
+577 IATFTFDVRVSTKA
-591 SAPLT
+591 TAPLT

-603 WVDDGITYLDSKC
+603 WVYDGITYLDPKC

>member
-1 MVSTVV
+1 MSQANAQQHHHRHHHRRRV
-7 WGWGLASH
+7 W
-15 RALHNQYGS
+15 
-24 RYGRQKK
+24 
-31 PWIVAIVGVFVALL
+31 PWVAGILTIVALILAAAGVMGF
-45 VACAV
+45 
-50 IGVQLYRQAK
+50 QLYKQAK
-60 EVQEHETHALQLIGA
+60 QVQEHENNAIAMLSKLSSGDAETLANAGDTLPQIAHETQQAQDIAHGGLWNTAAKMPFIGA
-75 ISQDQDG
+75 DIS
-82 GMSTEA
+82 
-88 LSKNLPEIQQET
+88 
-100 AQAHNI
+100 
-106 THGTLWNIVSHA
+106 
-118 PFVGSDIATVQGM
+118 TVQGM
-131 TKVLDDL
+131 TTAINGIVQDSIPQFVDVLKTL
-138 ATQTVPAFLEIM
+138 
-150 TELQQSDL
+150 SD
-158 AAGDG
+158 AQIANGDDG

-168 IIDAAEPLKQANES
+168 IIDAAEPLEQANAS

-189 YDALSIPNI
+189 FDALPTPSIDM
-198 SLIRSAYDK
+198 IRSAYNK
-207 GETQLGELANRV
+207 GEMQLNDLADRV
-219 NALSNTF
+219 NALSSTF

-237 QRTYAVMAMTPSE
+237 QHTYAVMAMTPSE

-264 TTSNGTVHIGD
+264 NTSNGAVHVGD
-275 FRSNGDYLP
+275 FRPNAEYLAY
-284 FGIGDHSADMKRVFT
+284 GAGDHSADMKRVFT

-337 NMPLDGV
+337 NTPLDGV

-372 ENTAEFLM
+372 DNTAEFLM

-395 FGVVASQAMK
+395 FGVVASQTMK
-405 SMFSHMDMGK
+405 SMFSHMSMGK

-439 HIEQGIQSAGFTGQ
+439 HVEQGIQAAGFTGQ

-458 TDPSV
+458 DDPSV

-498 EFMVHNTITEDE
+498 EFMVHNTMTEDE
-510 AKNLPMYI
+510 AKTLPMYI

-527 NAMEK
+527 KAMEK

-577 MATFTFDVRVSPKA
+577 MATFTFDVRVAPKA

-603 WVDDGITYLDSKC
+603 WADDGITYLDPKC

>member
-1 MVSTVV
+1 MSQANAQQYHHRHRHHRKRRRVWPWVV
-7 WGWGLASH
+7 GILTIVVLTLA
-15 RALHNQYGS
+15 A
-24 RYGRQKK
+24 
-31 PWIVAIVGVFVALL
+31 VGVM
-45 VACAV
+45 
-50 IGVQLYRQAK
+50 GVQLFKQAK
-60 EVQEHETHALQLIGA
+60 QVQAHENSAIAMLSKFSSGDAETLANAGDMLPQIAHETQQA
-75 ISQDQDG
+75 QDIAHG
-82 GMSTEA
+82 G
-88 LSKNLPEIQQET
+88 
-100 AQAHNI
+100 
-106 THGTLWNIVSHA
+106 LWNTA
-118 PFVGSDIATVQGM
+118 AKMPFISSDISTVQGM
-131 TKVLDDL
+131 TVAINAIVQDSIPQFVNVLKTLND
-138 ATQTVPAFLEIM
+138 AQITN
-150 TELQQSDL
+150 
-158 AAGDG
+158 GDNG

-168 IIDAAEPLKQANES
+168 IIEAVEPLKKANAS
-182 FQQQVRN
+182 FQQQVRD
-189 YDALSIPNI
+189 YDALPTPSI
-198 SLIRSAYDK
+198 SMIRSAYDK
-207 GETQLGELANRV
+207 GETQLNDLADRV

-226 QILPTLLGNGQ
+226 QILPTLLGDGQ
-237 QRTYAVMAMTPSE
+237 QRTYAIMAMTPSE

-337 NMPLDGV
+337 GVPLDGV

-380 NTVYQKYPESETDAL
+380 NTVYQKYPENETDAL
-395 FGVVASQAMK
+395 FGVVAGQAMA

-439 HIEQGIQSAGFTGQ
+439 HIEQGVQAAGFTGQ
-453 TPNSE
+453 TPSSE

-498 EFMVHNTITEDE
+498 EFMVHNTMTEDE
-510 AKNLPMYI
+510 AKALPMYI

-527 NAMEK
+527 KAMEK

-603 WVDDGITYLDSKC
+603 WVDDGITYLDPKC

>member
-1 MVSTVV
+1 MSQANAQQYHHRHRHHRKRRRVWPWVV
-7 WGWGLASH
+7 GILTIVVLTLA
-15 RALHNQYGS
+15 A
-24 RYGRQKK
+24 
-31 PWIVAIVGVFVALL
+31 VGVMGF
-45 VACAV
+45 
-50 IGVQLYRQAK
+50 QLFKQAK
-60 EVQEHETHALQLIGA
+60 QVQAHENSAIAMLSKFSSGDAETLANAGDILPQIAHETQQA
-75 ISQDQDG
+75 QDIAHG
-82 GMSTEA
+82 G
-88 LSKNLPEIQQET
+88 
-100 AQAHNI
+100 
-106 THGTLWNIVSHA
+106 LWNTA
-118 PFVGSDIATVQGM
+118 AKMPFIGSDISTVQGM
-131 TKVLDDL
+131 TAAINDIVQDSIPQFVNVLKTLND
-138 ATQTVPAFLEIM
+138 AQIAN
-150 TELQQSDL
+150 
-158 AAGDG
+158 GDNG

-168 IIDAAEPLKQANES
+168 IIDAVEPLKKANAS
-182 FQQQVRN
+182 FQQQVRD
-189 YDALSIPNI
+189 YDALPTPSI
-198 SLIRSAYDK
+198 SMIRSAYNK
-207 GETQLGELANRV
+207 GETQLNDLADRV

-226 QILPTLLGNGQ
+226 QILPTLLGDGQ

-250 MRSSGGLIGSVGEL
+250 MRSSGGLIGSVGDL

-284 FGIGDHSADMKRVFT
+284 YGIGDHSEDMKRVFT

-337 NMPLDGV
+337 GVPLDGV

-380 NTVYQKYPESETDAL
+380 NTVYQKYPENETDVL
-395 FGVVASQAMK
+395 FGVVAGQAMK

-439 HIEQGIQSAGFTGQ
+439 HIEQGIQAAGFTGQ
-453 TPNSE
+453 IPSSE
-458 TDPSV
+458 TNPSV

-481 EAKIQRVNCDDG
+481 ETKIQRVNCDDG

-498 EFMVHNTITEDE
+498 EFMVHNTMTEEE
-510 AKNLPMYI
+510 AKSLPWYI
-518 TGNNSNNTG
+518 TGNNSDNTG
-527 NAMEK
+527 KAMEK

-577 MATFTFDVRVSPKA
+577 IATFAFDVRVSTKA
-591 SAPLT
+591 TAPLT

-603 WVDDGITYLDSKC
+603 WVDDGITYIDPKC

>member
-1 MVSTVV
+1 MSQANAQQYHHRHRHHRKRRRVWPWVV
-7 WGWGLASH
+7 GILTIVVLTLA
-15 RALHNQYGS
+15 A
-24 RYGRQKK
+24 
-31 PWIVAIVGVFVALL
+31 VGVMGF
-45 VACAV
+45 
-50 IGVQLYRQAK
+50 QLFKQAK
-60 EVQEHETHALQLIGA
+60 QVQAHENSAIAMLSKFSSGDAETLANAGDILPQIAHETQQA
-75 ISQDQDG
+75 QDIAHG
-82 GMSTEA
+82 G
-88 LSKNLPEIQQET
+88 
-100 AQAHNI
+100 
-106 THGTLWNIVSHA
+106 LWNTA
-118 PFVGSDIATVQGM
+118 AKMPFIGSDISTVQGM
-131 TKVLDDL
+131 TAAINDIVQDSIPQFVNVLKTLND
-138 ATQTVPAFLEIM
+138 AQIAN
-150 TELQQSDL
+150 
-158 AAGDG
+158 GDNG

-168 IIDAAEPLKQANES
+168 IIDAVEPLKKANAS
-182 FQQQVRN
+182 FQQQVRD
-189 YDALSIPNI
+189 YDALPTPSI
-198 SLIRSAYDK
+198 SMIRSAYDK
-207 GETQLGELANRV
+207 GETQLNDLADRV

-226 QILPTLLGNGQ
+226 QILPTLLGDGQ

-250 MRSSGGLIGSVGEL
+250 MRSSGGLIGSVGDL

-284 FGIGDHSADMKRVFT
+284 YGIGDHSEDMKRVFT

-337 NMPLDGV
+337 GVPLDGV

-380 NTVYQKYPESETDAL
+380 NTVYQKYPENETDVL
-395 FGVVASQAMK
+395 FGVVAGQAMK

-439 HIEQGIQSAGFTGQ
+439 HIEQGIQAAGFTGQ
-453 TPNSE
+453 TPSSE

-498 EFMVHNTITEDE
+498 EFMVHNTMTEEE
-510 AKNLPMYI
+510 AKSLPWYI
-518 TGNNSNNTG
+518 TGNNSDNTG
-527 NAMEK
+527 KAMEK

-569 YVQVNPGQ
+569 YAQVNPGQ
-577 MATFTFDVRVSPKA
+577 IATFTFDVRVSTKA
-591 SAPLT
+591 TAPLT

-603 WVDDGITYLDSKC
+603 WVDDGITYLDPKC

>member
-1 MVSTVV
+1 MSQANAQQYHHRHRHHRKRRRGWPWVV
-7 WGWGLASH
+7 GILTIVVLTLA
-15 RALHNQYGS
+15 A
-24 RYGRQKK
+24 
-31 PWIVAIVGVFVALL
+31 VGVMGF
-45 VACAV
+45 
-50 IGVQLYRQAK
+50 QLFKQAK
-60 EVQEHETHALQLIGA
+60 QVQAHENSAIAMLSKFSSGDAETLANAGDILPQIAHETQQA
-75 ISQDQDG
+75 QDIAHG
-82 GMSTEA
+82 G
-88 LSKNLPEIQQET
+88 
-100 AQAHNI
+100 
-106 THGTLWNIVSHA
+106 LWNTA
-118 PFVGSDIATVQGM
+118 AKMPFIGSDISTVQGM
-131 TKVLDDL
+131 TAAINDIVQDSIPQFVNVLKTLND
-138 ATQTVPAFLEIM
+138 AQIAN
-150 TELQQSDL
+150 
-158 AAGDG
+158 GDNG

-168 IIDAAEPLKQANES
+168 IIDAVEPLKKANAS
-182 FQQQVRN
+182 FQQQVRD
-189 YDALSIPNI
+189 YDALPTPSI
-198 SLIRSAYDK
+198 SMIRSAYDK
-207 GETQLGELANRV
+207 GETQLNDLADRV

-226 QILPTLLGNGQ
+226 QILPTLLGDGQ

-250 MRSSGGLIGSVGEL
+250 MRSSGGLIGSVGDL

-284 FGIGDHSADMKRVFT
+284 YGIGDHSEDMKRVFT

-337 NMPLDGV
+337 SVPLDGV

-380 NTVYQKYPESETDAL
+380 NTVYQKYPENETDVL
-395 FGVVASQAMK
+395 FGVVAGQAMK

-439 HIEQGIQSAGFTGQ
+439 RAEQGIQAAGFTGQ
-453 TPNSE
+453 IPSSE
-458 TDPSV
+458 TNPSV

-498 EFMVHNTITEDE
+498 EFMVHNTMTEEE
-510 AKNLPMYI
+510 AKSLPWYI
-518 TGNNSNNTG
+518 TGNNSDNTG
-527 NAMEK
+527 KAMEK

-569 YVQVNPGQ
+569 YAQVNPGQ
-577 MATFTFDVRVSPKA
+577 IATFTFDVRVSTKA
-591 SAPLT
+591 TAPLT

-603 WVDDGITYLDSKC
+603 WVDDGITYLDPKC

>member
-1 MVSTVV
+1 MSQANAQQYHHRHRHHRKRRRVWPWVV
-7 WGWGLASH
+7 GILTIVVLTLA
-15 RALHNQYGS
+15 A
-24 RYGRQKK
+24 
-31 PWIVAIVGVFVALL
+31 VGVMGF
-45 VACAV
+45 
-50 IGVQLYRQAK
+50 QLFKQAK
-60 EVQEHETHALQLIGA
+60 QVQAHENSAIAMLSKFSSGDAETLANAGDILPQIVHETQQA
-75 ISQDQDG
+75 QDIAHG
-82 GMSTEA
+82 G
-88 LSKNLPEIQQET
+88 
-100 AQAHNI
+100 
-106 THGTLWNIVSHA
+106 LWNTA
-118 PFVGSDIATVQGM
+118 AKMPFIGSDISTVQGM
-131 TKVLDDL
+131 TAAINDIVQDSIPQFVNVLKTLND
-138 ATQTVPAFLEIM
+138 AQIAN
-150 TELQQSDL
+150 
-158 AAGDG
+158 GDNG

-168 IIDAAEPLKQANES
+168 IIDAVEPLKKANAS
-182 FQQQVRN
+182 FQQQVRD
-189 YDALSIPNI
+189 YDALPAPSI
-198 SLIRSAYDK
+198 SMIRSAYDK
-207 GETQLGELANRV
+207 GETQLNDLADRV

-226 QILPTLLGNGQ
+226 QILPTLLGDGQ

-250 MRSSGGLIGSVGEL
+250 MRSSGGLIGSVGDL

-284 FGIGDHSADMKRVFT
+284 YGIGDHSEDMKRVFT

-337 NMPLDGV
+337 GVPLDGV

-380 NTVYQKYPESETDAL
+380 NTVYQKYPENETDVL
-395 FGVVASQAMK
+395 FGVVAGQAMK

-439 HIEQGIQSAGFTGQ
+439 RAEQGIQAAGFTGQ
-453 TPNSE
+453 IPSSE
-458 TDPSV
+458 TNPSV

-498 EFMVHNTITEDE
+498 EFMVHNTMTEEE
-510 AKNLPMYI
+510 AKSLPWYI
-518 TGNNSNNTG
+518 TGNNSDNTG
-527 NAMEK
+527 RAMEK

-577 MATFTFDVRVSPKA
+577 IATFTFDVRVSTKA
-591 SAPLT
+591 TAPLT

-603 WVDDGITYLDSKC
+603 WVDDGITYLDPKC

>member
-1 MVSTVV
+1 M
-7 WGWGLASH
+7 
-15 RALHNQYGS
+15 
-24 RYGRQKK
+24 
-31 PWIVAIVGVFVALL
+31 
-45 VACAV
+45 
-50 IGVQLYRQAK
+50 GVQLFKQAK
-60 EVQEHETHALQLIGA
+60 QVQAHENSAIAMLSKFSSGDAETLANAGDMLPQIAHETQQA
-75 ISQDQDG
+75 QDIAHG
-82 GMSTEA
+82 G
-88 LSKNLPEIQQET
+88 
-100 AQAHNI
+100 
-106 THGTLWNIVSHA
+106 LWNTA
-118 PFVGSDIATVQGM
+118 AKMPFISSDISTVQGM
-131 TKVLDDL
+131 TVAINDIVQDSIPQFVNVLKTLND
-138 ATQTVPAFLEIM
+138 AQITN
-150 TELQQSDL
+150 
-158 AAGDG
+158 GDNG

-168 IIDAAEPLKQANES
+168 IIEAVEPLKKANAS
-182 FQQQVRN
+182 FQQQVRD
-189 YDALSIPNI
+189 YDALPTPSI
-198 SLIRSAYDK
+198 SMIRSAYDK
-207 GETQLGELANRV
+207 GETQLNDLADRV

-226 QILPTLLGNGQ
+226 QILPTLLGDGQ

-264 TTSNGTVHIGD
+264 VTSNGTVHIGD

-337 NMPLDGV
+337 NTPLDGV

-372 ENTAEFLM
+372 DNTAEFLM
-380 NTVYQKYPESETDAL
+380 NTVYQKYPENETDAL
-395 FGVVASQAMK
+395 FGVVAGQAMK

-424 TMAKGRHFTMYAFDE
+424 TMAKSRHFTMYAFDE

-453 TPNSE
+453 TPSSE

-481 EAKIQRVNCDDG
+481 DAKIQRVNCDDG

-498 EFMVHNTITEDE
+498 EFTIRNTMTEEE
-510 AKNLPMYI
+510 AKALPMYI

-527 NAMEK
+527 KAMEK

-569 YVQVNPGQ
+569 YAQVNPGQ
-577 MATFTFDVRVSPKA
+577 IATFTFDVRVSTKA
-591 SAPLT
+591 TAPLT

-603 WVDDGITYLDSKC
+603 WVDDGITYLDPKC

>member
-1 MVSTVV
+1 MSQANAQQYHHRHRHHRKRRRVWPWVV
-7 WGWGLASH
+7 GILTIVVLTLA
-15 RALHNQYGS
+15 A
-24 RYGRQKK
+24 
-31 PWIVAIVGVFVALL
+31 VGVMGF
-45 VACAV
+45 
-50 IGVQLYRQAK
+50 QLFKQAK
-60 EVQEHETHALQLIGA
+60 QVQAHENSAIAMLSKFSSGDAETLANAGDILPQIAHETQQA
-75 ISQDQDG
+75 QDIAHG
-82 GMSTEA
+82 G
-88 LSKNLPEIQQET
+88 
-100 AQAHNI
+100 
-106 THGTLWNIVSHA
+106 LWNTA
-118 PFVGSDIATVQGM
+118 AKMPFIGSDISTVQGM
-131 TKVLDDL
+131 TAAINDIVQDSIPQFVNVLKTLND
-138 ATQTVPAFLEIM
+138 AQIAN
-150 TELQQSDL
+150 
-158 AAGDG
+158 GDNG

-168 IIDAAEPLKQANES
+168 IIDAVEPLKKANAS
-182 FQQQVRN
+182 FQQQVRD
-189 YDALSIPNI
+189 YDALPTPSI
-198 SLIRSAYDK
+198 SMIRSAYDK
-207 GETQLGELANRV
+207 GETQLNDLADRV

-226 QILPTLLGNGQ
+226 QILPTLLGDGQ

-250 MRSSGGLIGSVGEL
+250 MRSSGGLIGSVGDL

-284 FGIGDHSADMKRVFT
+284 YGIGDHSEDMKRVFT

-337 NMPLDGV
+337 GVPLDGV

-380 NTVYQKYPESETDAL
+380 NTVYQKYPENETDVL
-395 FGVVASQAMK
+395 FGVVAGQAMK

-439 HIEQGIQSAGFTGQ
+439 RAEQGIQAAGFTGQ
-453 TPNSE
+453 TPSSE

-468 EQNPSKMGWYIKR
+468 EQNPSKMGWYVKR

-498 EFMVHNTITEDE
+498 EFMVHNTMTEEE
-510 AKNLPMYI
+510 AKSLPWYI
-518 TGNNSNNTG
+518 TGNNSDNTG
-527 NAMEK
+527 KAMEK

-577 MATFTFDVRVSPKA
+577 IATFTFDVRVSTKA
-591 SAPLT
+591 TAPLT

-603 WVDDGITYLDSKC
+603 WVDDGITYLDPKC